1 MKFPV
6 FVMGLWVLGPGLV
19 WALESGSGHATYAP
33 PTVLTWT
40 TGVQIVLSLGL
51 VLALMAGVAWAL
63 KKFQWSSSSAG
74 GGRQPL
80 RIVSS
85 LAVGQR
91 ERVVV
96 VEVQD
101 TWVVVGV
108 APGQVRSLHILPKP
122 GRKDGELEG

>member
-1 MKFPV
+1 MKFLV
-6 FVMGLWVLGPGLV
+6 FVMGLGVGPELV
-19 WALESGSGHATYAP
+19 WALESGSGHVTYAP

-40 TGVQIVLSLGL
+40 TGIQIVLSLGL

-63 KKFQWSSSSAG
+63 KKFQWASSSAG
-74 GGRQPL
+74 KGRQSL

-108 APGQVRSLHILPKP
+108 APGQVQTLHILPRP
-122 GRKDGELEG
+122 GGKDRELEG

>member
-1 MKFPV
+1 MKFLV
-6 FVMGLWVLGPGLV
+6 FVMGLGVGPDLV
-19 WALESGSGHATYAP
+19 WALESGSGHVTYAP
-33 PTVLTWT
+33 PMVLTWT
-40 TGVQIVLSLGL
+40 TGIQIVLSLGL

-63 KKFQWSSSSAG
+63 KKFQWASSSAG
-74 GGRQPL
+74 KGRQSL

-108 APGQVRSLHILPKP
+108 APGQVQTLHILPRP
-122 GRKDGELEG
+122 GGKDRELEG

>member
-1 MKFPV
+1 MKLPV
-6 FVMGLWVLGPGLV
+6 FVMGCCVSPGLV
-19 WALESGSGHATYAP
+19 WALESGNGHATYAP

-40 TGVQIVLSLGL
+40 TGIQIVLSLGL

-74 GGRQPL
+74 NGRQSL

-96 VEVQD
+96 VELQD

-108 APGQVRSLHILPKP
+108 APGQVQTLHVLPRP
-122 GRKDGELEG
+122 GGKDGELGG

>member
-6 FVMGLWVLGPGLV
+6 FVLGGCISPGLV
-19 WALESGSGHATYAP
+19 WALESGSGRATYAP

-40 TGVQIVLSLGL
+40 TGIQIVLSLGL

-74 GGRQPL
+74 KGRQSL

-101 TWVVVGV
+101 AWVVVGV
-108 APGQVRSLHILPKP
+108 APGQVRTLHVLPRP
-122 GRKDGELEG
+122 GGKDGGVGG